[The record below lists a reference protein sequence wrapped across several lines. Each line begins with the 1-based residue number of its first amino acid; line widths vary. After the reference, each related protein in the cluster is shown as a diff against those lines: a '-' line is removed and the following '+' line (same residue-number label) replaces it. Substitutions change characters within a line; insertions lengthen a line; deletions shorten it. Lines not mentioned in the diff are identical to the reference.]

1 MQLGSNCD
9 RANRGQFPNG
19 ERYRLVDL
27 DDSVPYGIKRKVSDR
42 VQIELPHEV
51 GAVSLRGLN
60 AEAESGSD
68 LLSSL
73 TLRDQLNYLPFPRG
87 QHILA
92 GRVTFFMRAQVAI
105 EKKVTLPAKM
115 C

>member
-1 MQLGSNCD
+1 MTRQSGGSAVSTESDN
-9 RANRGQFPNG
+9 P
-19 ERYRLVDL
+19 LVDL
-27 DDSVPYGIKRKVSDR
+27 DDSVPHRIEREVGDR
-42 VQIELPHEV
+42 MQVELAHEV
-51 GAVSLRGLN
+51 GAVSLCGLD

-105 EKKVTLPAKM
+105 EHHLSDFGSEK
-115 C
+115 